1 MSATASTDRHGLPA
15 VLDFD
20 KVFVTVFWALSEER
34 DVMLTNIADRA
45 CAGYNPDEA
54 RLYFDQDIEAAL
66 AALGVPQPP
75 GDNPDW
81 KGHLHDLVFKSA
93 PLLEQYFADT
103 TDQE

>member
-1 MSATASTDRHGLPA
+1 MSATTSTERYGLPA

-34 DVMLTNIADRA
+34 DVMLMSIADG
-45 CAGYNPDEA
+45 AGSDYDPSEA

-75 GDNPDW
+75 GDNLDW

-93 PLLEQYFADT
+93 PPLEKYFADT